1 MALAAA
7 RYTIVA
13 GWSIFA
19 GGQNVRSAEKS
30 KTRRDN
36 RSNLIGRSKHKAVRR
51 IADPRSGDIWYW
63 KAELA
68 THAEGAEKLGVPYD
82 RRPGEGDIL
91 TL

>member
-1 MALAAA
+1 MFEAQKNLKPHEIIAL
-7 RYTIVA
+7 IE
-13 GWSIFA
+13 
-19 GGQNVRSAEKS
+19 Q
-30 KTRRDN
+30 
-36 RSNLIGRSKHKAVRR
+36 SKHKAVRR
-51 IADPRSGDIWYW
+51 ITDTRTGDFWYW

>member
-1 MALAAA
+1 MFEAQKNLKPGEIIA
-7 RYTIVA
+7 
-13 GWSIFA
+13 
-19 GGQNVRSAEKS
+19 
-30 KTRRDN
+30 
-36 RSNLIGRSKHKAVRR
+36 LIGRSKHKAVRR

-82 RRPGEGDIL
+82 RRPREGDIL